1 METELFKHYTAEK
14 TPFLKLG
21 FNIEW
26 SVYRATHKQRNIPV
40 SIFVCE
46 KKNIKK
52 LGGNYKNIIEQLK
65 KITTELSKFK
75 HPNILS
81 VIEPMIEDK
90 NCIGFVTDRIAYTLK
105 SWVEIIKPSKLEI
118 KAVIIEICKAIIF
131 LHDDAHCSHNNLNP
145 ENIFIDENNKIKIG
159 SLEYSVSDPPISGGE
174 VKLNTFLQDL
184 KYVAPENV
192 FNNKCYYSSDVFS
205 MGTIIYHILKIFN
218 NDTTNPDLINITNL
232 SNNNIENYKSLSF
245 NIDGLLDKAKIDFDD
260 KEILRKCLIR
270 EPNNRPSFQDLLE
283 NSWFNDPKL
292 KALSFVDRLNEN
304 DKQKN
309 EEFLKQF
316 PRIVDMFE
324 NKILEKRFLPAFLN
338 GLSNEFLIVPCL
350 NPIFAILNKSDLNIN
365 FEKIVWPHL
374 KNLFNLK
381 SMPAQ
386 CLFFLLQKVEFIGDK
401 ISKSEF
407 SNNFLKIIC
416 KALDCNVLK
425 IQTVV
430 ADHIIYITKKID
442 SLTFKNQIYPRIIT
456 TLQTTNSQ
464 QLKIKLLNSLKDLY
478 KLLDQNTINENLL
491 NNLDKIRKTDN
502 GAEICMLIS
511 SIYEEIAKV
520 VTIISI
526 ANKILPNLISIL
538 VSGNISK
545 GNFDSLMSIV
555 HKYLDRIKKDREKD
569 LYDDNAPQKKK
580 DDIISEIEDSKNK
593 KNDNKGDDDF
603 LNSFFSNNTT
613 SNSNNTFSNNTNKN
627 NNTGGLEFLDNI
639 SLTSNP
645 TPNLSHNNT
654 LNTNI
659 NNLSQSNN
667 LNNNNTQSNNSNN
680 INFDFSTSSN
690 SNINRNNTLQP
701 NINLGNTNLSKNFSF
716 QESNF
721 SQNTLN
727 KNTITPNVNNNNN
740 LNFDFNLSGSNSNK
754 QNISSTSNFTFNTN
768 NNQQQN
774 KTVNLDNL
782 LNDLDKPSIQPTTS
796 NNSNMN
802 INLGMSNFNTGNQNS
817 YMQTQT
823 QNQSNTGFD
832 QMNLNFLSG
841 NNNNTSSNNNMNF
854 NLNSNNNN
862 NMNFNMNN
870 NLNMMNMN
878 NMNFNMGNMNMMN
891 MNNLGNINMMN
902 QNNNNNNNNNNNFN
916 FTFQTGNSNSNNNNS
931 NSNNPFTFL

>member
-1 METELFKHYTAEK
+1 MGTELFKHYTAEK

-26 SVYRATHKQRNIPV
+26 NVYRATHKQRNIPV

-105 SWVEIIKPSKLEI
+105 SWVETTKPSKLEI
-118 KAVIIEICKAIIF
+118 KAVIIEVCKAITF

-159 SLEYSVSDPPISGGE
+159 SLEYSVSDPPISGGDI
-174 VKLNTFLQDL
+174 KLNTSLQDL

-192 FNNKCYYSSDVFS
+192 FNDKCYYSSDVFS

-218 NDTTNPDLINITNL
+218 NDTTNPDLINITSL
-232 SNNNIENYKSLSF
+232 SNNNIESYKSLSF
-245 NIDGLLDKAKIDFDD
+245 NIDGLLDKAKIDYDD
-260 KEILRKCLIR
+260 KELLRKCLIR
-270 EPNNRPSFQDLLE
+270 EPSNRPSFQDLLE

-304 DKQKN
+304 DQQKN

-316 PRIVDMFE
+316 PKIVDMFE

-350 NPIFAILNKSDLNIN
+350 SPIFAILNKSDLHIN

-374 KNLFNLK
+374 KSLFTLK

-386 CLFFLLQKVEFIGDK
+386 CLYFLLQKVEFIGDK
-401 ISKSEF
+401 VSKSEF

-442 SLTFKNQIYPRIIT
+442 SLTFKNQVYPRIIT

-464 QLKIKLLNSLKDLY
+464 QLKIKLLNSMKELY

-491 NNLDKIRKTDN
+491 NNLDKIRKSDN

-580 DDIISEIEDSKNK
+580 DDIISEIEESKNK
-593 KNDNKGDDDF
+593 KNDNKADDDF
-603 LNSFFSNNTT
+603 LNSFFSNNIT
-613 SNSNNTFSNNTNKN
+613 STNNNTNINKNNNN

-639 SLTSNP
+639 SLSSNP
-645 TPNLSHNNT
+645 TPNLSQN
-654 LNTNI
+654 
-659 NNLSQSNN
+659 NN
-667 LNNNNTQSNNSNN
+667 LNTNNNTQSNNNMN
-680 INFDFSTSSN
+680 VNFDFSTNSN
-690 SNINRNNTLQP
+690 SNINRNNSLQS
-701 NINLGNTNLSKNFSF
+701 NINLSNTNIHKNYSF

-721 SQNTLN
+721 GQSNSLN
-727 KNTITPNVNNNNN
+727 KNTITPNVSNNNN
-740 LNFDFNLSGSNSNK
+740 LNFDFNLSGNNTNK
-754 QNISSTSNFTFNTN
+754 QNTSSTSNYNFNLN

-774 KTVNLDNL
+774 KNVNLDNL
-782 LNDLDKPSIQPTTS
+782 LNNLDKPSVQPTTS
-796 NNSNMN
+796 NNNLNMN
-802 INLGMSNFNTGNQNS
+802 INLGMNNFNTGNQNS
-817 YMQTQT
+817 FMQTQT
-823 QNQSNTGFD
+823 QNQSNSGFD

-841 NNNNTSSNNNMNF
+841 NNNTSNNNNMNF
-854 NLNSNNNN
+854 NLSSNNNN

-870 NLNMMNMN
+870 NMNMMNMN
-878 NMNFNMGNMNMMN
+878 NMNLNMGNMNIMNMNNMGNMNMMN
-891 MNNLGNINMMN
+891 
-902 QNNNNNNNNNNNFN
+902 QNNNNSNNNFN
-916 FTFQTGNSNSNNNNS
+916 FNFQSGNSNSNNNNN

>member
-1 METELFKHYTAEK
+1 
-14 TPFLKLG
+14 
-21 FNIEW
+21 
-26 SVYRATHKQRNIPV
+26 
-40 SIFVCE
+40 
-46 KKNIKK
+46 
-52 LGGNYKNIIEQLK
+52 
-65 KITTELSKFK
+65 
-75 HPNILS
+75 
-81 VIEPMIEDK
+81 MIEDK

-105 SWVEIIKPSKLEI
+105 SWVETIKPSKLEI
-118 KAVIIEICKAIIF
+118 KAVIIEVCKAITF

-159 SLEYSVSDPPISGGE
+159 SLEYSVSDPPISGGDI
-174 VKLNTFLQDL
+174 KLNTSLQDL

-192 FNNKCYYSSDVFS
+192 FNDKCYYSSDVFS

-218 NDTTNPDLINITNL
+218 NDTTNPDLINITSL
-232 SNNNIENYKSLSF
+232 SNNNIESYKSLSF
-245 NIDGLLDKAKIDFDD
+245 NIDGLLDKAKIDYDD
-260 KEILRKCLIR
+260 KELLRKCLIR
-270 EPNNRPSFQDLLE
+270 EPSNRPSFQDLLE
-283 NSWFNDPKL
+283 NSWFNDHKL

-304 DKQKN
+304 DQQKN

-316 PRIVDMFE
+316 PKIVDMFE

-350 NPIFAILNKSDLNIN
+350 SPIFAILNKSDLHIN

-374 KNLFNLK
+374 KSLFTLK

-386 CLFFLLQKVEFIGDK
+386 CLYFLLQKVEFIGDK
-401 ISKSEF
+401 VSKSEF

-442 SLTFKNQIYPRIIT
+442 SLTFKNQVYPRIIT

-464 QLKIKLLNSLKDLY
+464 QLKIKLLNSMKELY

-491 NNLDKIRKTDN
+491 NNLDKIRKSDN

-580 DDIISEIEDSKNK
+580 DDIISEIEESKNK
-593 KNDNKGDDDF
+593 KNDNKADDDF
-603 LNSFFSNNTT
+603 LNSFFSNNIT
-613 SNSNNTFSNNTNKN
+613 STNNNTNINKNNNN

-639 SLTSNP
+639 SLSSNP
-645 TPNLSHNNT
+645 TPNLSQN
-654 LNTNI
+654 
-659 NNLSQSNN
+659 NN
-667 LNNNNTQSNNSNN
+667 LNTNNNTQSNNNMN
-680 INFDFSTSSN
+680 VNFDFSTTSN
-690 SNINRNNTLQP
+690 SNINRNNSLQS
-701 NINLGNTNLSKNFSF
+701 NINLSNTNIHKNYSF

-721 SQNTLN
+721 GQSNSLN
-727 KNTITPNVNNNNN
+727 KNTITPNVSNNNN
-740 LNFDFNLSGSNSNK
+740 LNFDFNLSGNNTNK
-754 QNISSTSNFTFNTN
+754 QNTSSTSNYNFNLN

-774 KTVNLDNL
+774 KNVNLDNL
-782 LNDLDKPSIQPTTS
+782 LNNLDKPSVQPTTS
-796 NNSNMN
+796 NNNLNMN
-802 INLGMSNFNTGNQNS
+802 INLGMNNFNTGNQNTF
-817 YMQTQT
+817 MQTQT
-823 QNQSNTGFD
+823 QNQSNSGFD

-841 NNNNTSSNNNMNF
+841 NNNTSNNNNMNF
-854 NLNSNNNN
+854 NLSSNNNN

-870 NLNMMNMN
+870 NMNMMNMN
-878 NMNFNMGNMNMMN
+878 NMNLNMGNMNIMN
-891 MNNLGNINMMN
+891 MNYMGNMNMMN
-902 QNNNNNNNNNNNFN
+902 QNNNNSNNNFN
-916 FTFQTGNSNSNNNNS
+916 FNFQSGNSNSNNNNN